1 MQAMPTPAEKL
12 AKSLEKLKSLQDQHG
27 FAAVRSRDLPEPDR
41 KLLFSQGFLKKV
53 MKGWY
58 IPGRPDEQPGDSTS
72 WYVSY
77 WKFCE
82 KYLHHRFGDDWVLS
96 PEHSLMLH
104 AGNNA
109 IPEQLVVRAP
119 GGRNRATEL
128 IHGTSI
134 LEMRTELPPEQE
146 IVTRNGI
153 RMYSMASGLTNCSA
167 GFFSRNI
174 ISARTLLGMV
184 TEPSEILGLLLDR
197 GQTTIAGRLAGAFR
211 NAGRPAIADE
221 IMKTMKSAGYDVRES
236 DPFVDMAG
244 MHAIPPATPA
254 HIRFLHLTW
263 QSMRQE
269 ILRHFPAPPG
279 IAGYA
284 GGYLKAVDDLYVTD
298 AYHSLSIEGYRVSA
312 ELIDKVRSGN
322 WNPDLDESDKAHRD
336 AMAARGYWQAF
347 QSVKKSVEKVL
358 NGENAGRIAG
368 MDHGDWYR
376 ELFAPGVAAG
386 ILKPSDLAGYRNAQV
401 FIQQSRHIPPAAPEA
416 REMITELFDLLA
428 NEEEPGVRAVLG
440 HFLFA
445 WIHPYMDGNGR
456 MARFLMNLMLASGG
470 YPWTIIPVESRS
482 EYMDALEEASVKKN
496 IRPFALLVS
505 RLVDKGMGGEPVARI
520 T

>member
-1 MQAMPTPAEKL
+1 MPTPAEKL

-27 FAAVRSRDLPEPDR
+27 FAAVRSRDLPEADR
-41 KLLFSQGFLKKV
+41 KLLYSKGFLKKV

-58 IPGRPDEQPGDSTS
+58 IPCRPDEQPGDSTS

-82 KYLHHRFGDDWVLS
+82 IYLHERFGDDWVLS

-104 AGNNA
+104 AGSNT
-109 IPEQLVVRAP
+109 IPGQLVVRAP
-119 GGRNRATEL
+119 GGRNRVTEM

-134 LEMRTELPPEQE
+134 FEMRTELPQEQE
-146 IVTRNGI
+146 VVKRNGI
-153 RMYSMASGLTNCSA
+153 RMYSLASALTSCSF
-167 GFFSRNI
+167 GFFPRNQI
-174 ISARTLLGMV
+174 AARTVLGMV
-184 TEPSEILGLLLDR
+184 GDPSEILRLLLDR

-211 NAGRPAIADE
+211 NAGRSGIADE
-221 IMKTMKSAGYDVRES
+221 IIKTMKAAGYDARET
-236 DPFVDMAG
+236 DPFEEMSG
-244 MHAIPPATPA
+244 MHAMPPATPA

-263 QSMRQE
+263 QSMRKD
-269 ILRHFPAPPG
+269 ILDHFPGPPG
-279 IAGYA
+279 ISGDAKS
-284 GGYLKAVDDLYVTD
+284 YLKTVDDVYVTD

-322 WNPDLDESDKAHRD
+322 WNPDPDESDKAHRD

-347 QSVKKSVEKVL
+347 LSVKKSVEKVL
-358 NGENAGRIAG
+358 SGENAGMIAG
-368 MDHGDWYR
+368 MEHSDWYR

-401 FIQQSRHIPPAAPEA
+401 FIQQSRHIPSDAPEA
-416 REMITELFDLLA
+416 REMITELFELLA
-428 NEEEPGVRAVLG
+428 DEEEPGVRAVLG

-445 WIHPYMDGNGR
+445 CIHPYMDGNGR

-470 YPWTIIPVESRS
+470 YPWTVIPVESRS
-482 EYMDALEEASVKKN
+482 EYMRALEEASVKKN
-496 IRPFALLVS
+496 ITPFARLVS
-505 RLVDKGMGGEPVARI
+505 RLVDKGLDGEPVARI

>member
-1 MQAMPTPAEKL
+1 MPTPAEKL

-58 IPGRPDEQPGDSTS
+58 IPCRPDEQPGDSTS

-77 WKFCE
+77 WKFIA

-109 IPEQLVVRAP
+109 IPGQLVVRAP
-119 GGRNRATEL
+119 GGRNRVTEL

-134 LEMRTELPPEQE
+134 LEMRTKLPPERE

-153 RMYSMASGLTNCSA
+153 RMYSLASGLTNCSA
-167 GFFSRNI
+167 GFFSRNKI
-174 ISARTLLGMV
+174 TAKTLLGMV
-184 TEPSEILGLLLDR
+184 TEPSEILDLLLDK

-221 IMKTMKSAGYDVRES
+221 IMKTMKTAGYDVRET
-236 DPFVDMAG
+236 DPFEDMAG
-244 MHAIPPATPA
+244 MPAMPPATPA

-263 QSMRQE
+263 QTMRE
-269 ILRHFPAPPG
+269 EVLHHFPAPPG
-279 IAGYA
+279 IAGDA
-284 GGYLKAVDDLYVTD
+284 GDAERYLKKVDDVYVTD

-312 ELIDKVRSGN
+312 ELIDKVRSGRR
-322 WNPDLDESDKAHRD
+322 NPDLDEGDKAHRD
-336 AMAARGYWQAF
+336 AMAARGYWLAF
-347 QSVKKSVEKVL
+347 LSVKKSVEKVL
-358 NGENAGRIAG
+358 SGENAGRVAG
-368 MDHGDWYR
+368 RDHGDWYR
-376 ELFAPGVAAG
+376 ELFAPGVTAG

-428 NEEEPGVRAVLG
+428 DEEEPGVRAVLG

-470 YPWTIIPVESRS
+470 YPWTVIPVESRS
-482 EYMDALEEASVKKN
+482 DYMRALEEASVRKN
-496 IRPFALLVS
+496 ITPFTRLVS
-505 RLVDKGMGGEPVARI
+505 RLVDKGLDGKKVARI